1 MIIRNDLM
9 KPKHIIL
16 LAADAASIV
25 FFVCTTIIALVLAG
39 SLPDQQTA
47 ERWGGKERYSQVSM
61 FTDYDNGLT
70 IDSIFMARTDIEKKL
85 VENSLPVE
93 AYGARVWVDAF
104 SSYDLAMPVASDR
117 ASAESAAIITG
128 GDFFLFHPQDIIS
141 GYYYSESDTMYDR
154 IVIDDVLAWQL
165 FGASDVVG
173 MPVTIGGKYFYVAG
187 VFKRSEN
194 SDIEKVYGEKPRLF
208 MPYQGYSLISPDEG
222 IKFSCYE
229 ACLPDP
235 VTGLGKQIVSE
246 SFSVKDE
253 NRRIVENS
261 VRYRLKNRFSLIA
274 DNGMRSVVDIPL
286 VYPYWENAARMTED
300 RSAALLV
307 MQIIGLAAPVFTL
320 VYLFRLLIKN
330 RKKIFEKVRDGAVGA
345 YRKTSEKIKENKK
358 VNADKKQDNT
368 VKN

>member
-16 LAADAASIV
+16 LAADVVSIV

-39 SLPDQQTA
+39 SLPDQQAA
-47 ERWGGKERYSQVSM
+47 ERWGGNERYSQVSM
-61 FTDYDNGLT
+61 FTDHDNGLT
-70 IDSIFMARTDIEKKL
+70 IDSIFMARINIEKKL
-85 VENSLPVE
+85 VENSLPIE
-93 AYGARVWVDAF
+93 TYGARVWVDSF
-104 SSYDLAMPVASDR
+104 SSYDIAMPVASDR
-117 ASAESAAIITG
+117 ASAEAAAIITG

-173 MPVTIGGKYFYVAG
+173 MPVAINGKYFYVAG

-194 SDIEKVYGEKPRLF
+194 NDIEKVYGDKPRLF
-208 MPYQGYSLISPDEG
+208 MPYQGYSLISEEG
-222 IKFSCYE
+222 ARFSCYE

-235 VTGLGKQIVSE
+235 VTGLGQQIVSE

-261 VRYRLKNRFSLIA
+261 VRYGLKNRFSLLA
-274 DNGMRSVVDIPL
+274 DKDIRSVVDIPL

-307 MQIIGLAAPVFTL
+307 MQMIGLAAPVFTL

-330 RKKIFEKVRDGAVGA
+330 RKKILKKARDGAVEA
-345 YRKTSEKIKENKK
+345 YRKTNEKIKENKK
-358 VNADKKQDNT
+358 ANADKKQDNT